1 MEEGRLLG
9 ALSNFSF
16 FFAPFLFP
24 LIVWFFTSKE
34 SFNHEEAK
42 RALKIHIL
50 PVVITVIAFIL
61 IGGVGFFTND
71 STVTGYSSVI
81 LIGLTLVIDGIAVIY
96 SIYRGIKVLSN

>member
-1 MEEGRLLG
+1 MEERRVLG
-9 ALSNFSF
+9 ALSNFSI
-16 FFAPFLFP
+16 FFAPFFLPLLVWLFTP
-24 LIVWFFTSKE
+24 KE